1 MCSCV
6 TQFIFIYLFLLPF
19 RCLAVQE
26 ERKPVTGRDE
36 PLTPTKANA
45 SSTTLH
51 SPPGSSQHSPTLAPR
66 HRYHSSLPNIP
77 YNTADQMAL
86 GEPQTEQCSRR
97 SEVGYDPALTLESLV
112 QAEKDIVEP
121 SPGEPTAGV
130 TVSTNEVFHA
140 AKESLIRIIEW
151 SKRVPVFAS
160 LPIADQVKL
169 LKATWAEV
177 MMLRLSV
184 RTAHAFQEGKPGV
197 VLATGRTITPDNT
210 DDPQLA
216 YVFTRVKEEL
226 AKWFV
231 AQSIDSTEITLLQA
245 VILFNPGVCVCVC
258 VCVCA
263 CVLACVRTCLRA
275 CVCACCL
282 LAQVL
287 ELFTVAVSESARLLE
302 SKLNFNPE
310 VMMTVSHGTR
320 INFLWH
326 PSFPIG
332 C

>member
-1 MCSCV
+1 
-6 TQFIFIYLFLLPF
+6 
-19 RCLAVQE
+19 
-26 ERKPVTGRDE
+26 
-36 PLTPTKANA
+36 
-45 SSTTLH
+45 
-51 SPPGSSQHSPTLAPR
+51 
-66 HRYHSSLPNIP
+66 
-77 YNTADQMAL
+77 MAL

-245 VILFNPGVCVCVC
+245 VILFNPDSRGISAAGKDKVHQIQKQ
-258 VCVCA
+258 
-263 CVLACVRTCLRA
+263 
-275 CVCACCL
+275 L
-282 LAQVL
+282 LQMMEKYL
-287 ELFTVAVSESARLLE
+287 C
-302 SKLNFNPE
+302 SKLPTDKLRFPLLLLRLTTIKAISIDVVQHME
-310 VMMTVSHGTR
+310 MHRTLGDTHLDR
-320 INFLWH
+320 ILIELLD
-326 PSFPIG
+326 SDS
-332 C
+332 